1 MSLRIK
7 FLGLLVLIPSLC
19 LAVFLYFAVKTFV
32 DDKKTSLL
40 EEHFNLLNAASLF
53 LNSENPD
60 EFQGKVQNLVKQEG
74 FESIL
79 VINPSGQILAAGD
92 TRAIQ
97 KTVVNLLGK
106 DIFEKLMTQT
116 AVEGSFEGRDE
127 NNEDRFVSFM
137 KIPIGKA
144 DSAILLMHK
153 VKSSSLRA
161 STLFFLKSGSIFV
174 ALLCLAVL
182 VSLLF
187 SDKLSKGILQL
198 SKAMEAFGK
207 GDDKVRLP
215 EPSNDEVGVMTRQF
229 QSMRGQIKTLIES
242 QKEKVKIETEM
253 QLAGELQKRFF
264 PEEVFKIKG
273 SEFAGFFEPAA
284 EAGGDWWYYFLKGN
298 ELVFTIG
305 DVTGHGLNS
314 AMITAVSRSA
324 FSLIEEFFVSPSESL
339 RLLNRAIYDAA
350 KGELCMTC
358 VVAALNLE
366 NGSIRYATASHESP
380 IILPVKD
387 SIRLKDFQFLN
398 EVNGP
403 RLGEK
408 ADVKY
413 QDAVFQL
420 TENQSLL
427 FYTDGL
433 VDLPSKEGKALSESQ
448 LLRSLGKEH
457 SPNLSAE
464 QLLEKVKSVA
474 SNHRLSADLV
484 DDLSFFFIKWS
495 KPL

>member
-7 FLGLLVLIPSLC
+7 FLGLLVLIPSMC
-19 LAVFLYFAVKTFV
+19 LAVFLYFAIKTFV
-32 DDKKTSLL
+32 DDKRTSLL

-53 LNSENPD
+53 LSSSDGN
-60 EFQGKVQNLVKQEG
+60 EFQTKVQSLIKQEG

-79 VINPSGQILAAGD
+79 VINPSGKIIAAGD
-92 TRAIQ
+92 AGRLQ
-97 KTVVNLLGK
+97 KALPEILGNE
-106 DIFEKLMTQT
+106 IFEKLIGQT
-116 AVEGSFEGRDE
+116 AVEGSFEARDISKE
-127 NNEDRFVSFM
+127 ERFVSFM
-137 KIPIGKA
+137 KVPIGTA

-153 VKSSSLRA
+153 LKSSSLRA

-174 ALLCLAVL
+174 ALISFAVL

-187 SDKLSKGILQL
+187 SDKLSEGIQQL
-198 SKAMEAFGK
+198 SRAMEAFGK
-207 GDDKVRLP
+207 DNTITPLP
-215 EPSNDEVGVMTRQF
+215 APSNDEVGVMTRQF
-229 QSMRGQIKTLIES
+229 QSMRVQIKSLIES

-253 QLAGELQKRFF
+253 NLAGELQKRFF
-264 PEEVFKIKG
+264 PNSLFKVKG
-273 SEFAGFFEPAA
+273 CEFAGFFEPAA
-284 EAGGDWWYYFLKGN
+284 SAGGDWWFYFVKGN
-298 ELVFTIG
+298 ELVLTIG

-358 VVAALNLE
+358 IVSALNLE
-366 NGSIRYATASHESP
+366 TGVMRYAAASHEAP
-380 IILPVKD
+380 IVIPPQEVVK
-387 SIRLKDFQFLN
+387 LKDFQFLN
-398 EVNGP
+398 RVNGP

-408 ADVKY
+408 ENAKY
-413 QDAVFQL
+413 DDAQFQL
-420 TENQSLL
+420 QNNESLL

-433 VDLPSKEGKALSESQ
+433 TDLPSASGKVLSENQ

-457 SPNLSAE
+457 SQNLSAE
-464 QLLEKVKSVA
+464 QLLEKVKSIA
-474 SNHRLSADLV
+474 FNHRLTTDLA

-495 KPL
+495 KSV